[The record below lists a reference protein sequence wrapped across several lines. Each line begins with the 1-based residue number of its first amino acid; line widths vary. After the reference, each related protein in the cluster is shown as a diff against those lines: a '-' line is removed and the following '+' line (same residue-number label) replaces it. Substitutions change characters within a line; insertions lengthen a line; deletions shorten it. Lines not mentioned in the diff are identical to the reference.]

1 MKQIIRI
8 TENSFF
14 KGTYSGYGDIELY
27 GNFQGSLYVKNLYV
41 KKSGMFTGYLS
52 ATNVIVEGKINAD
65 IETENLHLKSTGVL
79 DGEVMY
85 GNIIIDSGGML
96 KSHMVQNVSN
106 MNNLI
111 KLNKI

>member
-14 KGTYSGYGDIELY
+14 KGTYSGYEEIELY
-27 GNFQGSLYVKNLYV
+27 GNFQGSLCVKNLYV
-41 KKSGMFTGYLS
+41 KKSGVFTGYLS
-52 ATNVIVEGKINAD
+52 ATNIIVEGEINAD
-65 IETENLHLKSTGVL
+65 IQTENLHLKSTGVV

-85 GNIIIDSGGML
+85 RNIIIDSGGTL
-96 KSHMVQNVSN
+96 KSHMVQIVSN

-111 KLNKI
+111 NLNKI

>member
-8 TENSFF
+8 TEDSFF

-27 GNFQGSLYVKNLYV
+27 GKFHGSLYVKNLYV
-41 KKSGMFTGYLS
+41 KKSGVFIGYLS
-52 ATNVIVEGKINAD
+52 ATNIIIEGEINAD
-65 IETENLHLKSTGVL
+65 IQTENLHLKSTGVV

-85 GNIIIDSGGML
+85 RNIIIDSGGIL

-111 KLNKI
+111 KLNKV

>member
-14 KGTYSGYGDIELY
+14 KGTYSGYENIELH

-41 KKSGMFTGYLS
+41 KKLGVFTGYVS
-52 ATNVIVEGKINAD
+52 AKNIIVEGEIYAD
-65 IETENLHLKSTGVL
+65 IQTENLHLKSTGIV

-85 GNIIIDSGGML
+85 RNIIIDSGGML
-96 KSHMVQNVSN
+96 KSQMVQNVSN
-106 MNNLI
+106 MNNSI
-111 KLNKI
+111 KLSRI

>member
-1 MKQIIRI
+1 MKQIIKI
-8 TENSFF
+8 TEDSFF

-41 KKSGMFTGYLS
+41 KKLGVFTGYVS
-52 ATNVIVEGKINAD
+52 AKNIIVEGEINAD
-65 IETENLHLKSTGVL
+65 IQTENLHLKSSGVV
-79 DGEVMY
+79 DGEVVY
-85 GNIIIDSGGML
+85 RNIIIDSGGML